1 MDYFSNLQDEANI
14 SSKYEDQLNLLNSQ
28 KNEKAEQLTAL
39 KNQYADE
46 LYNYGLSAATEKLGD
61 IKGVIESGIDLGG
74 LQAVKGLA
82 KLYKGSDIEGAV
94 GEGIDA
100 VKGLYSKLTAPG
112 VKGADTAPP
121 QEGMELEDLTGK
133 IENQAVEAGSEFPSA
148 GLTVS
153 QADTGTVGGV
163 TEGTEQAVDTEN
175 QEASAF
181 NSQITSDVDRG
192 ELTADSPAEADA
204 GAVTDDTA
212 AEANSL
218 ISQQA
223 SAGITDGTE
232 AGTEMASQ
240 ALSKLLPESASTGL
254 EGIGGLASTELAE
267 NSLDFS
273 GVGEVLAVG
282 SLVTAGIKSFV
293 DWLDPQDDPPPPP
306 VAPKFQP
313 MVEAPTFISSQV
325 QAGL

>member
-39 KNQYADE
+39 KNQYSDE

-61 IKGVIESGIDLGG
+61 IKGVIEGGIDLGG

-100 VKGLYSKLTAPG
+100 VKGVYSRLTAPG

-133 IENQAVEAGSEFPSA
+133 IENEAVEAGSEFPSA
-148 GLTVS
+148 GLT

-163 TEGTEQAVDTEN
+163 TEATEQAVDTSN
-175 QEASAF
+175 EAATAF

-192 ELTADSPAEADA
+192 ELTADAPAEADA

-282 SLVTAGIKSFV
+282 TLVTSGIKAFV
-293 DWLDPQDDPPPPP
+293 DWLDPQNDAPPPP

>member
-1 MDYFSNLQDEANI
+1 MDYFSNLADESNI

-46 LYNYGLSAATEKLGD
+46 LYNYGLSAATEKLDD
-61 IKGVIESGIDLGG
+61 IKGVIEGAIDIGGIG
-74 LQAVKGLA
+74 AVKGLA
-82 KLYKGSDIEGAV
+82 KLYKGSDIQGTV
-94 GEGIDA
+94 DEGIDA
-100 VKGLYSKLTAPG
+100 IKGAYSRLTAPA

-163 TEGTEQAVDTEN
+163 TEATEQAVDTEN

-181 NSQITSDVDRG
+181 NSQITSDVERG
-192 ELTADSPAEADA
+192 ELTADAPAEDGA
-204 GAVTDDTA
+204 GAITDDTA
-212 AEANSL
+212 QEANAL
-218 ISQQA
+218 ITQQA
-223 SAGITDGTE
+223 SAGITDGTT

-240 ALSKLLPESASTGL
+240 ALSKLSETASTSID
-254 EGIGGLASTELAE
+254 GITGLASTELAE

-282 SLVTAGIKSFV
+282 TLVTSGIKAFV
-293 DWLDPQDDPPPPP
+293 DWIDPQHDAPPPP

-313 MVEAPTFISSQV
+313 MAQAPTFISSQV

>member
-1 MDYFSNLQDEANI
+1 MDYFSNLADESNI
-14 SSKYEDQLNLLNSQ
+14 SSKYEDQLNLLNGQ

-46 LYNYGLSAATEKLGD
+46 LYNYGLSAATEKLDD
-61 IKGVIESGIDLGG
+61 IKNVIEGGIDVGG
-74 LQAVKGLA
+74 LGVVKGLA
-82 KLYKGSDIEGAV
+82 KLYKGSDIQGTV
-94 GEGIDA
+94 DEGIDA
-100 VKGLYSKLTAPG
+100 VKGLYSRLTAPA

-121 QEGMELEDLTGK
+121 QEGMELENLSGK

-148 GLTVS
+148 GLT

-163 TEGTEQAVDTEN
+163 TEATEQAVDTSN
-175 QEASAF
+175 EAATAF
-181 NSQITSDVDRG
+181 NSQITSDIDRG
-192 ELTADSPAEADA
+192 ELTADAPAEAGA
-204 GAVTDDTA
+204 GAITDDTA
-212 AEANSL
+212 AEANAL
-218 ISQQA
+218 ITQQA
-223 SAGITDGTE
+223 SAGITDGTT

-240 ALSKLLPESASTGL
+240 TLSKLLPESASTGL
-254 EGIGGLASTELAE
+254 ESIGGLASTELAE

-282 SLVTAGIKSFV
+282 TLVSSGIKAFV
-293 DWLDPQDDPPPPP
+293 DWIDPQHDAPPPP

-313 MVEAPTFISSQV
+313 MAQAPTFISSQV

>member
-39 KNQYADE
+39 KNQYSDE

-61 IKGVIESGIDLGG
+61 IKGVIEGGIDLGG

-100 VKGLYSKLTAPG
+100 VKGVYSRLTAPG

-133 IENQAVEAGSEFPSA
+133 IENEAVEAGSEFPSA
-148 GLTVS
+148 GLT

-163 TEGTEQAVDTEN
+163 TEATEQAVDTSN
-175 QEASAF
+175 EAATAF
-181 NSQITSDVDRG
+181 NSEITSDVDRG
-192 ELTADSPAEADA
+192 ELTADAPAEADA

-282 SLVTAGIKSFV
+282 TLVTSGIKAFV
-293 DWLDPQDDPPPPP
+293 DWLDPQNDAPPPP

>member
-1 MDYFSNLQDEANI
+1 MDYFSNLADESNI
-14 SSKYEDQLNLLNSQ
+14 SAKYEDQLNLLNSQ
-28 KNEKAEQLTAL
+28 KNEKAEQLTTL

-61 IKGVIESGIDLGG
+61 IKGVIESGIDIGG
-74 LQAVKGLA
+74 IGAVKGLA
-82 KLYKGSDIEGAV
+82 KLYKGSDIQGTV
-94 GEGIDA
+94 DEGIDA
-100 VKGLYSKLTAPG
+100 IKGAYSRLTAPG
-112 VKGADTAPP
+112 VKGADTAPE

-133 IENQAVEAGSEFPSA
+133 IENEAVEAGSEFPSA
-148 GLTVS
+148 GLTQV
-153 QADTGTVGGV
+153 DTGTVGGV
-163 TEGTEQAVDTEN
+163 TEATEQAVDTEN

-212 AEANSL
+212 QEANSL
-218 ISQQA
+218 IAEQA

-232 AGTEMASQ
+232 AGTELASQ
-240 ALSKLLPESASTGL
+240 ALSKLLPESASTTL

-273 GVGEVLAVG
+273 GLGEVLAVG
-282 SLVTAGIKSFV
+282 SLVTTGIKAFV
-293 DWLDPQDDPPPPP
+293 DWIDPQNDPPPPP

-313 MVEAPTFISSQV
+313 MAEAPTFISSQV

>member
-14 SSKYEDQLNLLNSQ
+14 SSKYEDQLNLLNGQ
-28 KNEKAEQLTAL
+28 KNERAEQLTAL

-74 LQAVKGLA
+74 IGAVKGLA
-82 KLYKGSDIEGAV
+82 KLYKGSDIQGTV
-94 GEGIDA
+94 DEGIDA
-100 VKGLYSKLTAPG
+100 VKGLYSRLTAPG
-112 VKGADTAPP
+112 VKGADTPPP

-148 GLTVS
+148 GLT

-163 TEGTEQAVDTEN
+163 TEATEQAVDTEN

-181 NSQITSDVDRG
+181 NSQITSDVERG
-192 ELTADSPAEADA
+192 ELRADSPAEADA

-232 AGTEMASQ
+232 AGTEMASE
-240 ALSKLLPESASTGL
+240 ALSKLLPDSASTAI

-273 GVGEVLAVG
+273 GLGEVLAVG